1 MRHACS
7 PRPPRGRRAP
17 RSGCRGRGC
26 TRSGRGARNPPR
38 CQAGTAGLRS
48 HLTPNECSTNL
59 LGRPMPPTLP
69 PFDAADFQGEITLDR
84 VIPSSPPQ
92 YSPLPADLRPELA
105 AALESRGIT
114 RLYSHQAESYA
125 EIRRGRPPAV
135 LTPPPRGQT
144 PCSHPPGLPRVPQ
157 APP

>member
-125 EIRRGRPPAV
+125 EIRRRPPPAGG
-135 LTPPPRGQT
+135 LSPHRRRNARALAPPPPHT
-144 PCSHPPGLPRVPQ
+144 PAYP
-157 APP
+157 